1 MLCVLC
7 LPSRV
12 FHVVLARCLTSSP
25 WLRFVLRAQEGKKP
39 PSRVRKPPLKLT
51 MCVDADAKIR
61 TTTKRKRQQPD
72 EPQLAAAPVA
82 LCPLPLHEQ
91 HGDEEPS
98 SSRKVRKLTPKADIY
113 TNTSHLLPDLAVYGS
128 WLSTA
133 VNPKRRSVASGDY
146 TVGRNVANIRRLC
159 SWLIAGERA
168 RIPRLN
174 ALGKLGPDAIVGRW
188 LQYADEHLT
197 AGAHIKQQTV
207 SKHLDA
213 LALYY
218 RYYCAISLKRH
229 TAGTEL
235 REALEQIAAVRLQLK
250 ASTHRARI
258 DAAAEAARLPVDEH
272 AVAEASWADLW
283 VCACNM
289 LAELTSHACRR
300 TGWLRVVLA
309 QSLCAV
315 VLSKSAA

>member
-1 MLCVLC
+1 MLGLVCARCGFCVC
-7 LPSRV
+7 LLLVS
-12 FHVVLARCLTSSP
+12 LARSLPVLPGVP
-25 WLRFVLRAQEGKKP
+25 WLRSCFAHAQEGKKP
-39 PSRVRKPPLKLT
+39 SRVRTL
-51 MCVDADAKIR
+51 
-61 TTTKRKRQQPD
+61 
-72 EPQLAAAPVA
+72 
-82 LCPLPLHEQ
+82 
-91 HGDEEPS
+91 
-98 SSRKVRKLTPKADIY
+98 KADIY
-113 TNTSHLLPDLAVYGS
+113 INTSHLLPDLAVYGS

-133 VNPKRRSVASGDY
+133 VNPKRRSVASGDG

-235 REALEQIAAVRLQLK
+235 REALEQK
-250 ASTHRARI
+250 
-258 DAAAEAARLPVDEH
+258 
-272 AVAEASWADLW
+272 
-283 VCACNM
+283 N
-289 LAELTSHACRR
+289 
-300 TGWLRVVLA
+300 
-309 QSLCAV
+309 
-315 VLSKSAA
+315 